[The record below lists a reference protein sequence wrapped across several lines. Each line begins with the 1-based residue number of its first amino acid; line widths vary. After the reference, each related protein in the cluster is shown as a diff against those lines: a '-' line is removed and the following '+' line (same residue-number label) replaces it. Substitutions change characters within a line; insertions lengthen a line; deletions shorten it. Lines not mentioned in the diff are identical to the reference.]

1 RPHSSRPSR
10 VRSPNTRRPKSEP
23 RRQRPTKPD
32 NPYPGNT
39 RRPLG
44 SPARRPA
51 EKTPGSGSR
60 EVVSSPTLGPRRTQL
75 RPARV
80 GLAGRLSRDTVQ
92 RPRASWTRGQSRA
105 EGGGRLLAAMFA
117 APARAAGTAPRGRC
131 PARPGPQGGEARG
144 ARAHPSGQQAAA
156 AEGAGAARA
165 GLLRRHRGLQLQW
178 RRRPPGASPLPR
190 LQALG
195 PAAPSSSWP
204 DSRDRGA
211 HPPPPPPRPPGP
223 RRTPRVWLQG
233 PRRCS
238 PRSREGAWEREER
251 LRGRILPQK
260 VAPSL
265 LDFYFLVVALKREN
279 LGFKEPGP
287 ASFGR
292 LFSTFGCYVR
302 ASAPKEDF
310 PGEKCVLY
318 LVDSHVQVKS
328 LV

>member
-10 VRSPNTRRPKSEP
+10 VRSPNTRRLKSEP

-92 RPRASWTRGQSRA
+92 RPRASWTRAEPGRRRRASPGSHVRGAGPRSRYRTSGKVPGSPRTPGWRGQ
-105 EGGGRLLAAMFA
+105 GRTGTSQ
-117 APARAAGTAPRGRC
+117 RAAGCGRRGCGCCRGRIT
-131 PARPGPQGGEARG
+131 AAT
-144 ARAHPSGQQAAA
+144 SGAAA
-156 AEGAGAARA
+156 AVTEAAAGRF
-165 GLLRRHRGLQLQW
+165 
-178 RRRPPGASPLPR
+178 PLPR

-195 PAAPSSSWP
+195 PAAPRSSWP

-251 LRGRILPQK
+251 LRGRISPQK

-265 LDFYFLVVALKREN
+265 LDFYLLVVALKREN

-292 LFSTFGCYVR
+292 LFPTFGCYVR
-302 ASAPKEDF
+302 ASAPKQDF

-318 LVDSHVQVKS
+318 LVVSHVQVKS